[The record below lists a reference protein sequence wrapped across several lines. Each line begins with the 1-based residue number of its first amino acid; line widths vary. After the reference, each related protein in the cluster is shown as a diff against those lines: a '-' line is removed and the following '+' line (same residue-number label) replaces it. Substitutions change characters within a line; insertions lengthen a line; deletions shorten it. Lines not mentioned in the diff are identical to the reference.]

1 MRNALFQFAH
11 EAVSSCLTRC
21 GTAGVIDASERL
33 GERSGVLPDVVPAA
47 TGSDSMARLAALDA
61 AALL

>member
-1 MRNALFQFAH
+1 MPHAARK
-11 EAVSSCLTRC
+11 RP
-21 GTAGVIDASERL
+21 VIDASERL
-33 GERSGVLPDVVPAA
+33 GELSGVAPDVVPAA